1 MTDLTGKK
9 SYKTVYYD
17 NLTRNRF
24 FSKTDT
30 GKVRFL
36 KSSKILSYLNGLI
49 KVFLSHELYAY
60 FTYFLIPWSKRFFKM
75 DIFHIFKMSKIEKQI
90 KAGTS

>member
-24 FSKTDT
+24 FFKTDT
-30 GKVRFL
+30 EKVRFI
-36 KSSKILSYLNGLI
+36 KSSKLSSYLNGLNYD
-49 KVFLSHELYAY
+49 FFSHEFYAY
-60 FTYFLIPWSKRFFKM
+60 FIDFSISWS
-75 DIFHIFKMSKIEKQI
+75 
-90 KAGTS
+90 TL